1 MRDILEEERKYLVNN
16 VQKQAC
22 WDKEH
27 IVYQWYEEC
36 RADKSVKLKLIFDL
50 LMARCVLVRVTKKTI
65 GMGIAEKN
73 IQYLDVSEFNGRN
86 MLGTPF
92 VLKRRAISGT
102 VFLDKFLAAN
112 GRCEY
117 LLEVEGEGK
126 DKLMQ
131 AKEFEIL
138 REVTDDVAYYNQNM
152 CVPFEEEDLQQLT
165 FLLQTFLW

>member
-1 MRDILEEERKYLVNN
+1 MRDILEKERKYLVDN

-22 WDKEH
+22 WNKEH

-36 RADKSVKLKLIFDL
+36 DTDKSVKVKLIFDL
-50 LMARCVLVRVTKKTI
+50 LKARCVLVRVTKKTI
-65 GMGIAEKN
+65 GMGVAEKN
-73 IQYLDVSEFNGRN
+73 IQYLDVSEFDGRS
-86 MLGTPF
+86 MLGKPF
-92 VLKRRAISGT
+92 VLKRRAIDGT
-102 VFLDKFLAAN
+102 VFLDKFLTAN

-117 LLEVEGEGK
+117 LLEVEGE
-126 DKLMQ
+126 DKLMP

-152 CVPFEEEDLQQLT
+152 CVPFEEEDFQQLT